1 MSNDLKFTTSPT
13 VSRTRGGFAGFR
25 TRTLAVAAVTALA
38 AAALF
43 SATGIAAADEIA
55 DRKAQAAKVEKQ
67 VQSLNDKAEIA
78 AENYNAA
85 SARYSSLT
93 KKVKATEAKL
103 KKLNKRTGTLQ
114 THLNTRAADMYRQGG
129 QAGMLHVLL
138 SARSLEDFES
148 TARILTDMNRN
159 DAATVAELKK
169 TRDETNRARKTLVAS
184 QADAKRQ
191 KKAMA
196 ENEMAVKQQLAAKST
211 LLAGLNQDIL
221 RLIAE
226 KRAAEEAAAQARYLA
241 LLERQ
246 RREAEEEADRA
257 RERAGKKKVRSAE
270 ASGEADSGDGADS
283 EGETKG
289 DRAVAQAMK
298 ALGKPY
304 RWGAT
309 GPNSFDCSGLMVWA
323 YDKVG
328 VNLPRVSRA
337 QIGAGRRVSRD
348 NLKPGDLV
356 FFGSPIHHVG
366 MYVGGGDFI
375 HAPYS
380 GTTVRIQR
388 LSSHSGYSGAC
399 RPY

>member
-1 MSNDLKFTTSPT
+1 MSNEQLHATRNAETPATRPGRSARTS
-13 VSRTRGGFAGFR
+13 
-25 TRTLAVAAVTALA
+25 ALA
-38 AAALF
+38 LGLSLAIAGAAFF
-43 SATGIAAADEIA
+43 SATSVARADEIS

-67 VQSLNDKAEIA
+67 VQALNNKAEIA

-85 SARYSSLT
+85 NARYDSLT
-93 KKVKATEAKL
+93 KKVKATEVKL

-114 THLNTRAADMYRQGG
+114 THLNTRATDMYRNGG
-129 QAGMLHVLL
+129 STGMLYVLL

-148 TARILTDMNRN
+148 TARILTDMNRD
-159 DAATVAELKK
+159 DASMVAELKQ
-169 TRDETNRARKTLVAS
+169 TRAETEKAHKTLVAS
-184 QADAKRQ
+184 RADAKRQ

-196 ENEMAVKQQLAAKST
+196 ENEATVKQQLANKT
-211 LLAGLNQDIL
+211 ELLAGLNQDIL

-226 KRAAEEAAAQARYLA
+226 KQAAEEAAARARYQA

-246 RREAEEEADRA
+246 RRQAEEEAA
-257 RERAGKKKVRSAE
+257 AAAERAGRKKVTSA
-270 ASGEADSGDGADS
+270 DTGDESTDVTGD
-283 EGETKG
+283 TKG
-289 DRAVAQAMK
+289 DRAVAWAMK
-298 ALGKPY
+298 AIGKPY
-304 RWGAT
+304 RWGAD

-323 YDKVG
+323 YDHVG
-328 VNLPRVSRA
+328 VSLPRVSRS

-348 NLKPGDLV
+348 DLKPGDLV

-380 GTTVRIQR
+380 GTTVRIQK

-399 RPY
+399 RPYE